1 MRHKVFRLNSKL
13 SIMGL
18 EMTDLM
24 VLFATWMVSLQILG
38 SFIHPRARL
47 IFACIVTIVALKLW
61 QRVKDKVPDKFG
73 SHLMSWITETET
85 YTVAPDTEQHP
96 LIVDHAKVLKKAP
109 AEKTENPTPPE
120 PKAAAG
126 PAG

>member
-96 LIVDHAKVLKKAP
+96 LIVDYARVLEAKKVP
-109 AEKTENPTPPE
+109 TENATTLE
-120 PKAAAG
+120 PKAAAAR